1 MPTVPLLGNVADLA
15 SSQAAQVTVPL
26 MPTGSVISYAGSTA
40 PSGWLLCDGA
50 PLSTTTYASLFA
62 IIGYTFG
69 GSGGTFNLPDLR
81 GRFVRYDDNMGNHG
95 IAGVTAAGAAARDSG
110 RSHGSA
116 QTQTTAKNGMTVSS
130 SNFTPVGS
138 VPSGGSHGH
147 DHVAFANYSYNGD
160 SRVFL
165 GGGGA
170 NSALNTGQNG
180 STQSTMPL
188 QVTSGGSSHAHSFTG
203 TSGAVSTSLGTG
215 DTETRPINIAL
226 NAIIKI

>member
-50 PLSTTTYASLFA
+50 LLSTTTYASLFA

-95 IAGVTAAGAAARDSG
+95 IAGVTAAGPATRDSG
-110 RSHGSA
+110 RSHGST
-116 QTQTTAKNGMTVSS
+116 QTQTTAKNGLT
-130 SNFTPVGS
+130 
-138 VPSGGSHGH
+138 
-147 DHVAFANYSYNGD
+147 
-160 SRVFL
+160 
-165 GGGGA
+165 
-170 NSALNTGQNG
+170 NT
-180 STQSTMPL
+180 ST
-188 QVTSGGSSHAHSFTG
+188 
-203 TSGAVSTSLGTG
+203 TSGAMSANSTHSHDFQYNASGGNSVQPGFFTQGGSFYSTSGATTVSIGMNSRNVEHTHSNPAQTISG
-215 DTETRPINIAL
+215 DVETRPINIAL

>member
-50 PLSTTTYASLFA
+50 LLSTTTYASLFA

-95 IAGVTAAGAAARDSG
+95 IAGVTAAGAAARDGG

-116 QTQTTAKNGMTVSS
+116 QTQTTAKNGLSVT
-130 SNFTPVGS
+130 NNPVAT
-138 VPSGGSHGH
+138 GGMSTTTTHSHTDNGHGH
-147 DHVAFANYSYNGD
+147 GGTNLAFGAAAGTNHTALGASGVSFAWGVATGNAQIQSTDIAHTHGNLTSN
-160 SRVFL
+160 V
-165 GGGGA
+165 
-170 NSALNTGQNG
+170 ALN
-180 STQSTMPL
+180 
-188 QVTSGGSSHAHSFTG
+188 A
-203 TSGAVSTSLGTG
+203 G